1 MASPI
6 SQRTGRRAMIATA
19 ALLAAAAITWAAF
32 PLSEGR
38 RGTSIAL
45 IAACWAGVLSIVSLA
60 LTDVRRSA
68 SALATPGQRAAQQLT
83 AALSVA
89 RWADLTLVAVLV
101 LEAVHPARA
110 WHTAVL
116 GLVLLCYLF
125 ATHLAETHAGL
136 GVLRGQLPLL
146 AAGVGLLALSVG
158 AAALPGVSA
167 STASLLAGAATV
179 IAAVGIGVLVV
190 PGTRTSSR

>member
-1 MASPI
+1 VAGQI
-6 SQRTGRRAMIATA
+6 SQKAGRRAMIATA
-19 ALLAAAAITWAAF
+19 AVLAAAAITWAAF

-45 IAACWAGVLSIVSLA
+45 IAACCAGVLSILSLA
-60 LTDVRRSA
+60 VTDVRRSA
-68 SALATPGQRAAQQLT
+68 SALATPGQRAAQRLT

-89 RWADLTLVAVLV
+89 RWADLTLVAVLA
-101 LEAVHPARA
+101 LEAVHPARP

-116 GLVLLCYLF
+116 GLVVLSYLF

-136 GVLRGQLPLL
+136 AVLRGQLPLL
-146 AAGVGLLALSVG
+146 AAGLGLLALSVG

-167 STASLLAGAATV
+167 STASLLAGAGTV
-179 IAAVGIGVLVV
+179 IAAVCIGVLIV